1 MGVECRLYETSDGN
15 VRCLVCQHKCLI
27 PEGERGIC
35 RARINSSQLL
45 AVFIEAAS
53 DISLWEI
60 GMLIAKG
67 RVKPDAEM
75 QTFISRVVTAYNL
88 LVLPI
93 TPKIAA
99 LANSDA
105 EFVHGDPADRIITA
119 TALVHKAPLVTCDR
133 NLRGIKGLKTI
144 W

>member
-1 MGVECRLYETSDGN
+1 MIILDTCAILYDALT
-15 VRCLVCQHKCLI
+15 
-27 PEGERGIC
+27 PEKLSRKAAQEIERGILTGKLC
-35 RARINSSQLL
+35 C
-45 AVFIEAAS
+45 S